1 MEIICSAKPRTSYFI
16 PMTPKGDKHLISPY
30 NITPELPA
38 KATRIKEMITNLRSS
53 LLTDKFLQP
62 VPYKMYEK
70 PALHTPIVT
79 DSGLFRPVSSVPK
92 ICLISYECVHFR
104 LGTLLSGHAVNDP
117 RLRKQEYARKD
128 LIIACKVGDPHA
140 NSLFTLICNFVNI
153 LLLMCNFL

>member
-1 MEIICSAKPRTSYFI
+1 MEIICSEKPRTSYFI

-70 PALHTPIVT
+70 PALHTAIATKILVYSVLFPLYQRSLWFLMNVFI
-79 DSGLFRPVSSVPK
+79 SGWVLY
-92 ICLISYECVHFR
+92 CLI
-104 LGTLLSGHAVNDP
+104 TLSMILIWESKNMPARIWLSPARWVIHMLILY
-117 RLRKQEYARKD
+117 LRW
-128 LIIACKVGDPHA
+128 
-140 NSLFTLICNFVNI
+140 FVI
-153 LLLMCNFL
+153 S